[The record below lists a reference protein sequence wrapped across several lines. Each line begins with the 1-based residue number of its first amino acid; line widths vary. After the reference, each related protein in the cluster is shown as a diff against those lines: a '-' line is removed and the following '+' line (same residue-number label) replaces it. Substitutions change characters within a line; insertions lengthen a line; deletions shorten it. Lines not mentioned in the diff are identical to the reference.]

1 VGSPQVG
8 ALNIFE
14 NFQVSHFHT
23 LSSHF
28 LVHIKNTCC
37 TEIALN
43 VKELEELVL
52 NGFLDFHKPC
62 YACITFSFCIWW
74 IIRFSSWLEF
84 SNNGDVIY
92 VYNHHKFL

>member
-1 VGSPQVG
+1 MGSPQVG

-62 YACITFSFCIWW
+62 YACI
-74 IIRFSSWLEF
+74 
-84 SNNGDVIY
+84 
-92 VYNHHKFL
+92 FLIHTRLLYMVDYKILKLAGILK